1 MIKNHSFDLD
11 KRLTD
16 DTIYI
21 CDLPLSKLLLMN
33 DSNYPWFIIVPRVKK
48 ISEIFQLSN
57 NDQIQLNFE
66 VSKLSQQLL
75 DCCVGCKVNT
85 AALGNIVNQL
95 HVHII
100 IRKETD
106 LSWPNPVWGNFPS
119 SPYSK
124 SDYGFIV
131 EQVKSIVDRINF

>member
-1 MIKNHSFDLD
+1 MIKIDFDLD
-11 KRLTD
+11 KRLND

-33 DSNYPWFIIVPRVKK
+33 DSNYPWFIVVPRVKK
-48 ISEIFQLSN
+48 ISEIFQLSED
-57 NDQIQLNFE
+57 DQIQLNSE
-66 VSKLSQQLL
+66 VSKLSQILL
-75 DCCVGCKVNT
+75 DYFDGCKVNT

-106 LSWPNPVWGNFPS
+106 ISWPNPVWGS
-119 SPYSK
+119 SPAVHYSK
-124 SDYGFIV
+124 VDLNSVILELQSIIAKIV
-131 EQVKSIVDRINF
+131 F